1 MTKEEATKFWGKN
14 FAKVNAQ
21 AMFNLAHMYAHG
33 LGLSRDFH
41 LAKRHYDMAAESAT
55 EAYAPVKLAMLELT
69 LMIGMTIG

>member
-1 MTKEEATKFWGKN
+1 MTHYRAAAESR
-14 FAKVNAQ
+14 NAQ

-55 EAYAPVKLAMLELT
+55 VK
-69 LMIGMTIG
+69 